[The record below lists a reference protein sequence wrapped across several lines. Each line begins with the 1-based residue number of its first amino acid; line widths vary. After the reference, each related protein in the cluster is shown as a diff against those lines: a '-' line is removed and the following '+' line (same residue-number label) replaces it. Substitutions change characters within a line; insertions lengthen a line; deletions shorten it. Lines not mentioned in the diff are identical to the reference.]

1 MGQQRR
7 PDAILAR
14 PYRLR
19 SQATRKERPGYA
31 RKGRD
36 GTGVPV
42 VGIDALRM

>member
-19 SQATRKERPGYA
+19 SQATPGKSD
-31 RKGRD
+31 RDMRGRD
-36 GTGVPV
+36 ATVPV
-42 VGIDALRM
+42 HRSWVLTH

>member
-19 SQATRKERPGYA
+19 SQAPGKWDRA
-31 RKGRD
+31 MRGRD
-36 GTGVPV
+36 ATVLV
-42 VGIDALRM
+42 YRLWVLTH

>member
-7 PDAILAR
+7 PDAIVAR

-36 GTGVPV
+36 GTGAPV
-42 VGIDALRM
+42 VSIDGLRM